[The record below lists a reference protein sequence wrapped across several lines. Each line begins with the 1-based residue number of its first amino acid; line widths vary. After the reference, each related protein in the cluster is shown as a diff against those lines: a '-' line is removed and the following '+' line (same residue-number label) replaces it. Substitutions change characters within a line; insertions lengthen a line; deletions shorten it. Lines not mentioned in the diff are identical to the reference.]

1 MGHDKYTI
9 TIAAADDPV
18 TLNEALVFC
27 RVDTNSPDESLIQ
40 ALIKAATLQCEN
52 YTNRV
57 FIERTFLGEFDCL
70 EATRFEKYPFLELRR
85 GPFKSLTS
93 ITLEVDGSPV
103 AVSDVLT
110 KDTPSY
116 ARLLFTESLD
126 TADEVAYPLQVT
138 FVAGYG
144 DADDVPDDIKTA
156 IKQYVLFLYE
166 NRGDVAPD
174 GNQGLPV
181 VVTSILHAYRIVN
194 TFG

>member
-1 MGHDKYTI
+1 MGRDRYTI
-9 TIAAADDPV
+9 TVAATEEPV
-18 TLNEALVFC
+18 DINEALDFC
-27 RVDTNSPDESLIQ
+27 RVDKNSPDESLVET
-40 ALIKAATLQCEN
+40 LIKAATLQCEN

-57 FIERTFLGEFDCL
+57 FVERTYLGEFDCL
-70 EATRFEKYPFLELRR
+70 EATRFEIYPFVELRR

-93 ITLEVDGSPV
+93 VTLEEDGSPV

-116 ARLLFTESLD
+116 ARLLFTETLN
-126 TADEVAYPLQVT
+126 TPDEVAYPLQVT

-144 DADDVPDDIKTA
+144 AAAAVPEDIKTA